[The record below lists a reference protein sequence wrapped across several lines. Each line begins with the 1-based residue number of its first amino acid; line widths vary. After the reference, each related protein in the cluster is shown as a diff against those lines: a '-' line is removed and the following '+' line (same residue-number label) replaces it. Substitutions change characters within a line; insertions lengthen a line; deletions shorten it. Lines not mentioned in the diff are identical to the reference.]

1 MQNML
6 DRIIAHKHTEVKNA
20 KANLPLADVEAE
32 ARQAA
37 PPRGFI
43 DAITNAHLRGS
54 PALIAEIKKASPSK
68 GLIREDFDPGSLARA
83 YEAGGA
89 TCISV
94 LTDVAFFQ
102 GHPVY
107 LKEVSQ
113 AASLPVLRKDFMI
126 DPYQVVEARA
136 WGADCILI
144 IMAAL
149 DDETADLLTNLARD
163 WGMDVLIEVHNR
175 QELERAL
182 KLDSALI
189 GINNRNLQTFDIK
202 LEVTEGLAPLIP
214 HDRIVVSE
222 SGIFHHEDLIRLNRV
237 GVKTYLVGECLMR
250 QDDVAAA
257 TQTLLGRQAGGTDG
271 GHVAGQAGAQK
282 AAAVAEESEDP
293 DPHDAGSGGEVSGAD
308 FQAAVQELGAM
319 IGATVGVPE
328 GKAAMPKPAAASEHE
343 AAAVKA
349 RPAEPMARSPKAHS
363 PETQS
368 PQVQSPKAGAQSPAV
383 MAKAPEAAQES
394 PQHSQGTHMHPPA
407 EDGGRE
413 RSVASQRAPSEEP
426 DAGERVGDE
435 PAARLSHVNEAGAA
449 HMVDISDKSVTSR
462 EAVAEGY
469 VVMQPE
475 TLAQIQQNA
484 MKKGDVLAAARL
496 AGIMAAKKTSD
507 LIPLCHPLQITG
519 VDVEFSPF
527 SQPATGIHVTARV
540 KVNGKTGVEMEA
552 LTAVTVACLTI
563 YDMAKAIDKGMTF
576 SGIRLLEKSGGKSGL
591 YRAAGAAE

>member
-1 MQNML
+1 M
-6 DRIIAHKHTEVKNA
+6 
-20 KANLPLADVEAE
+20 
-32 ARQAA
+32 
-37 PPRGFI
+37 
-43 DAITNAHLRGS
+43 
-54 PALIAEIKKASPSK
+54 
-68 GLIREDFDPGSLARA
+68 
-83 YEAGGA
+83 
-89 TCISV
+89 
-94 LTDVAFFQ
+94 
-102 GHPVY
+102 
-107 LKEVSQ
+107 
-113 AASLPVLRKDFMI
+113 
-126 DPYQVVEARA
+126 VEARA

-293 DPHDAGSGGEVSGAD
+293 DPHNAGSGGEVSGAD

-349 RPAEPMARSPKAHS
+349 RPAEPMARSPKAYS
-363 PETQS
+363 PDA
-368 PQVQSPKAGAQSPAV
+368 QSPKAAAQSPAA
-383 MAKAPEAAQES
+383 MAKAAEAPQES
-394 PQHSQGTHMHPPA
+394 PQLSQGTHRQPPA
-407 EDGGRE
+407 EGGGRE
-413 RSVASQRAPSEEP
+413 RSVAAQRAPSEEP

-462 EAVAEGY
+462 EAMAEGY

-484 MKKGDVLAAARL
+484 MKKGDVLAA
-496 AGIMAAKKTSD
+496 S
-507 LIPLCHPLQITG
+507 
-519 VDVEFSPF
+519 
-527 SQPATGIHVTARV
+527 
-540 KVNGKTGVEMEA
+540 
-552 LTAVTVACLTI
+552 
-563 YDMAKAIDKGMTF
+563 
-576 SGIRLLEKSGGKSGL
+576 
-591 YRAAGAAE
+591 AAGGHNGGQENI